1 MGILVLQFA
10 CASFVFRVL
19 HSKSLGFLISI
30 LSAYRLLCG
39 TRWTVF
45 TPPFCVHLRHD
56 ADNGR
61 HRTRAPFFFYF
72 PLFSMQFRRIGN
84 LFWVGIG
91 CSLIFWLPLHLN
103 VLRQPMPWTCPVFAS
118 N

>member
-61 HRTRAPFFFYF
+61 HRTRAPFFFISLCF
-72 PLFSMQFRRIGN
+72 LCNSAELGTFSG
-84 LFWVGIG
+84 W
-91 CSLIFWLPLHLN
+91 
-103 VLRQPMPWTCPVFAS
+103 AS
-118 N
+118 DVR